1 MLRGAKHSLKKKNST
16 SKNEKKP
23 SLRKTMSTKKE
34 VRRDVAQNITL
45 EEVHLII
52 KRCSDEIRLRGLRE
66 VDIFKP
72 LNIGDS
78 MDEVRKLLKYL
89 LKDSRTEYED
99 IIRSYNIHA
108 VVSAM
113 KWALRRS
120 DTVLVPYQY
129 YEEFVKYEQEWD
141 YDPSKGSFKKFLD
154 YLPKQNR
161 DILCEL
167 FDICADV
174 TAESHINKMSAERIV
189 KTIALCI
196 LGNKDRGYSNFD
208 TAYDDWTKYSAAC
221 HHLFL
226 AYLREKSVSTEL
238 NPRLTKLLD
247 NYVEYRKTVTSA
259 FFQFPDSNSDSKKQN
274 RPRKQSIVTFAET
287 TEIKTTATTTTAT
300 TSSSTIRP
308 VSILRVTRQVPTT
321 NSNSNN
327 RQTKTLTTFLPDVMD
342 SMKRKTI
349 IRPST
354 MMTADEKKSA
364 EDMWDEFQTNGVT
377 AMSDDFLK
385 LFFSLEDRAKNVK
398 ISDTVSEKQWTQFSR
413 KGFKSIYLDPLPDK
427 LDDIIETSESGI
439 TSEGNNS
446 SLSDSTS
453 KEKSSNQEISLS
465 RNDSGVSGVTL
476 RQTMVWDDFSK
487 KGFRNSVDN
496 VSNSLTLTSADSIR
510 NSIRDDENSKNNSS
524 LQSEVEEKERS
535 MSQVIS
541 LIKKKSIS
549 GSRKIVKFSSLRKPR
564 RARSFESTQS
574 SPDFSNDKEEDW
586 EDWDII
592 DRAQDLPITTHL
604 AIETVDEIFPYVW
617 METTA
622 AADGDKWGD
631 WVFIEPKKGLI
642 NECEW
647 VMIEEE
653 SQVFSEWDVATTKT
667 ITRRRKMSA
676 FSTFSIPWVRGNS
689 KSRPVSKVT
698 SRMSR
703 VSKYS
708 MASSVMP
715 TLPAVW
721 AMFDRSRPDD
731 NSVPTNYKF
740 KNKPKDPKSFA
751 YQAAQVRASI
761 MQTGFDDGAEATLQY
776 EEQYVEGEYEYDDA
790 DYDYETDPTGENGYY
805 GYSSDPGY
813 YGHYNEYDEYQEEEE
828 YYGDEYY
835 DQDYNEQDYNDQQY
849 NEQQYNGYNEDD
861 YYYQDQGEGYSEYSG
876 YEYAEEVEEV
886 VEEQYT
892 IPTPGSFV
900 AQRQMVLQGEL
911 PALKS
916 LPKRTFQGLSHESK
930 YNNSKLFPMQSSERL
945 TYQRPS
951 ISPKVTQ
958 IKA

>member
-1 MLRGAKHSLKKKNST
+1 MLRSAKHSTDKKKNSI
-16 SKNEKKP
+16 SKNEKKATK
-23 SLRKTMSTKKE
+23 SSIRRNMSSKKE
-34 VRRDVAQNITL
+34 IKRDVANNLTL

-52 KRCSDEIRLRGLRE
+52 KRCADEIRFRGLHE

-78 MDEVRKLLKYL
+78 VDEVRKLLKHL
-89 LKDSRTEYED
+89 LKDNRTEYED
-99 IIRSYNIHA
+99 VIRSYNIHA

-113 KWALRRS
+113 KWALRRC
-120 DTVLVPYQY
+120 DTILVPYQY

-141 YDPSKGSFKKFLD
+141 YDPSKGSFKKFSD

-161 DILCEL
+161 EILCEL
-167 FDICADV
+167 FELCAQV
-174 TAESHINKMSAERIV
+174 TAESHINKMSDERIV

-196 LGNKDRGYSNFD
+196 LGNKDKGYTSFD

-226 AYLREKSVSTEL
+226 AYLREKVDL
-238 NPRLTKLLD
+238 NPRLTRLLD
-247 NYVEYRKTVTSA
+247 NYVEYRKTITST
-259 FFQFPDSNSDSKKQN
+259 FFQFPESKSDSKKGN

-287 TEIKTTATTTTAT
+287 TEIKTTATTATAT
-300 TSSSTIRP
+300 ASTSTTRP
-308 VSILRVTRQVPTT
+308 VSILRVTRQIPTT
-321 NSNSNN
+321 KTETK
-327 RQTKTLTTFLPDVMD
+327 RQTRSFTTLLPDMMD

-364 EDMWDEFQTNGVT
+364 EEMWEEFQTNGIT
-377 AMSDDFLK
+377 SMSDDFLK
-385 LFFSLEDRAKNVK
+385 LFFSLEDRAKN
-398 ISDTVSEKQWTQFSR
+398 ISICSSVSEKQWTQFSR
-413 KGFKSIYLDPLPDK
+413 KGFKSVYLEPLPDK
-427 LDDIIETSESGI
+427 LENISESSEGGL
-439 TSEGNNS
+439 SEGNNS
-446 SLSDSTS
+446 SSTDFNN
-453 KEKSSNQEISLS
+453 KEQSSNQEISLT
-465 RNDSGVSGVTL
+465 RNDSGVSM
-476 RQTMVWDDFSK
+476 RQTVVWDDFSQ

-496 VSNSLTLTSADSIR
+496 VSNSLTLTSIESPRSDIS
-510 NSIRDDENSKNNSS
+510 SDDKNKNNSN
-524 LQSEVEEKERS
+524 LQIEEKEKS

-541 LIKKKSIS
+541 LIKKKSIN
-549 GSRKIVKFSSLRKPR
+549 GGKKIVKFGSLRKPR

-574 SPDFSNDKEEDW
+574 TPDFSNDKEEDW

-653 SQVFSEWDVATTKT
+653 SQVFNEWDVPTTKT
-667 ITRRRKMSA
+667 VTRRRKMSA
-676 FSTFSIPWVRGNS
+676 FSTFSIPWVRGNGNG

-703 VSKYS
+703 MSRMSKYS

-731 NSVPTNYKF
+731 NVVPTNYKF
-740 KNKPKDPKSFA
+740 KNRPKDPKSFA
-751 YQAAQVRASI
+751 YQASQVRASI
-761 MQTGFDDGAEATLQY
+761 MQTGFDDDGARTTLQY
-776 EEQYVEGEYEYDDA
+776 EEEYAEGEYYEDA
-790 DYDYETDPTGENGYY
+790 DYDYENDPTGENGYY

-813 YGHYNEYDEYQEEEE
+813 YGHYNEYDEYQEEYYDEE
-828 YYGDEYY
+828 DY
-835 DQDYNEQDYNDQQY
+835 DQDYNGQYYNEQGYNEQDYNEQYY
-849 NEQQYNGYNEDD
+849 NEED
-861 YYYQDQGEGYSEYSG
+861 YYQGQGENDYAYSEYS
-876 YEYAEEVEEV
+876 EYTEEV
-886 VEEQYT
+886 VEEKYT

-911 PALKS
+911 PALQA

-951 ISPKVTQ
+951 V

>member
-1 MLRGAKHSLKKKNST
+1 
-16 SKNEKKP
+16 
-23 SLRKTMSTKKE
+23 MSTKKE

-129 YEEFVKYEQEWD
+129 YEEFHHKNAEWD

-274 RPRKQSIVTFAET
+274 RP
-287 TEIKTTATTTTAT
+287 
-300 TSSSTIRP
+300 
-308 VSILRVTRQVPTT
+308 LTRQVPTT

>member
-1 MLRGAKHSLKKKNST
+1 VQFFSNKNVFSF
-16 SKNEKKP
+16 
-23 SLRKTMSTKKE
+23 LFF
-34 VRRDVAQNITL
+34 ITL
-45 EEVHLII
+45 LI
-52 KRCSDEIRLRGLRE
+52 
-66 VDIFKP
+66 
-72 LNIGDS
+72 
-78 MDEVRKLLKYL
+78 
-89 LKDSRTEYED
+89 
-99 IIRSYNIHA
+99 
-108 VVSAM
+108 
-113 KWALRRS
+113 
-120 DTVLVPYQY
+120 
-129 YEEFVKYEQEWD
+129 EWD

-154 YLPKQNR
+154 YLPRQNR
-161 DILCEL
+161 DILSEL
-167 FDICADV
+167 FELCAQV

-196 LGNKDRGYSNFD
+196 LGNQDRNYSNFD
-208 TAYDDWTKYSAAC
+208 TAYDEWTKYSAAC

-226 AYLREKSVSTEL
+226 AYLREKAVSTEL

-247 NYVEYRKTVTSA
+247 NYVEYRKTITSTY
-259 FFQFPDSNSDSKKQN
+259 FQFPDSNSVSKKAN
-274 RPRKQSIVTFAET
+274 RGRKQSIVTFAET
-287 TEIKTTATTTTAT
+287 TEIKTTATTPASASTSTT
-300 TSSSTIRP
+300 RP
-308 VSILRVTRQVPTT
+308 ISILRVTRQIPTSKSET
-321 NSNSNN
+321 K
-327 RQTKTLTTFLPDVMD
+327 RQTKTFTSFLPDMMD

-364 EDMWDEFQTNGVT
+364 EEMWEEFQTNGVT

-385 LFFSLEDRAKNVK
+385 LFFSLEDRAKNVNVNN
-398 ISDTVSEKQWTQFSR
+398 SVSEKQWSQFSR
-413 KGFKSIYLDPLPDK
+413 KGFKSVYLEPLPDS
-427 LDDIIETSESGI
+427 LENISEASESGI
-439 TSEGNNS
+439 TNS
-446 SLSDSTS
+446 TDSS
-453 KEKSSNQEISLS
+453 NKEKSSNQEITLT
-465 RNDSGVSGVTL
+465 RNDSGVSGVST

-487 KGFRNSVDN
+487 QGFRNSVDN
-496 VSNSLTLTSADSIR
+496 VSNTLTLTSVDSPK
-510 NSIRDDENSKNNSS
+510 NDDDISSKNNSN
-524 LQSEVEEKERS
+524 LQSEVEEKEKS

-541 LIKKKSIS
+541 LIKKKSID
-549 GSRKIVKFSSLRKPR
+549 GSRKIVKFRSLRKPR

-592 DRAQDLPITTHL
+592 DRSKDLPITTHL

-631 WVFIEPKKGLI
+631 WVFIEPKKGLV

-653 SQVFSEWDVATTKT
+653 SQVFSEWDVAKTKT
-667 ITRRRKMSA
+667 VTRRRKMSA

-703 VSKYS
+703 TSKYS

-715 TLPAVW
+715 PLPAVW

-731 NSVPTNYKF
+731 NIVPTNYKF

-761 MQTGFDDGAEATLQY
+761 MQTGFDDDGAETTLQY

-790 DYDYETDPTGENGYY
+790 DYDYENDPNGENGYY

-813 YGHYNEYDEYQEEEE
+813 YGHYNEYDEYQEEYYDEE
-828 YYGDEYY
+828 YYDEN
-835 DQDYNEQDYNDQQY
+835 YNEQGYDEQGY
-849 NEQQYNGYNEDD
+849 NEQGYNEQGYDEQEYEGYNEQGYNEGD
-861 YYYQDQGEGYSEYSG
+861 YYDQGEGDYAYSKYSG
-876 YEYAEEVEEV
+876 YEYAEEV
-886 VEEQYT
+886 VEEQFT

-911 PALKS
+911 PALKT
-916 LPKRTFQGLSHESK
+916 LPKGTFQGLSHESK